1 MFTQHQPSY
10 VDPILD
16 KLDPENRYFKNRFYA
31 DHCYRNGD
39 GEILKDMRFL
49 EPQVENPQHVQD
61 PTGQVSYSF
70 SQRINSAI
78 GINVFGQ
85 SAFSGSTSAVGN
97 QGDIQL
103 SKSLLQRLVIIDDGI
118 LTYNAYKSK

>member
-1 MFTQHQPSY
+1 MREFLSKVSQLGQISVFTHHQASY

-31 DHCYRNGD
+31 NHCCRNGD
-39 GEILKDMRFL
+39 GEILKDMRVL
-49 EPQVENPQHVQD
+49 EPLVENPQHVQD

-78 GINVFGQ
+78 GIPVFGQ
-85 SAFSGSTSAVGN
+85 SAFAGNASAVGN
-97 QGDIQL
+97 QGDI
-103 SKSLLQRLVIIDDGI
+103 
-118 LTYNAYKSK
+118 